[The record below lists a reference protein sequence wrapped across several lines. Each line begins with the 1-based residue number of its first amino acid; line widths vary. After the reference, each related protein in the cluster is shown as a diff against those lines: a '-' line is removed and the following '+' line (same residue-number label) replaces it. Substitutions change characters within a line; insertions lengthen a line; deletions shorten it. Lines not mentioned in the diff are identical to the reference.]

1 MKKIKVTDPRT
12 GIEYKTIRAMCDAAG
27 IEYSVF
33 SSRRRLGWSLEKCL
47 YGKEKYIDPR
57 TGIEYKTMK
66 SMCATIEVDYKLFKS
81 RKHLGWTLEECLY
94 GRKKGGKHEIK

>member
-33 SSRRRLGWSLEKCL
+33 SSRRRLGWSLEN
-47 YGKEKYIDPR
+47 
-57 TGIEYKTMK
+57 
-66 SMCATIEVDYKLFKS
+66 
-81 RKHLGWTLEECLY
+81 
-94 GRKKGGKHEIK
+94 